1 MELKI
6 KTLKP
11 EEINKGDLVKCND
24 INYNYSYGKFFIVV
38 KTINDKYTLFDM
50 NTGET
55 MVEYDTIDQLT
66 ASYGLVL
73 ISKSKDLTISNY

>member
-6 KTLKP
+6 KTIEPK
-11 EEINKGDLVKCND
+11 EINKGDLVKCND
-24 INYNYSYGKFFIVV
+24 INFNYSYGKFFIVV
-38 KTINDKYTLFDM
+38 KTINDKYALFDM
-50 NTGET
+50 NLGET
-55 MVEYDTIDQLT
+55 SVEYDTIDQLI